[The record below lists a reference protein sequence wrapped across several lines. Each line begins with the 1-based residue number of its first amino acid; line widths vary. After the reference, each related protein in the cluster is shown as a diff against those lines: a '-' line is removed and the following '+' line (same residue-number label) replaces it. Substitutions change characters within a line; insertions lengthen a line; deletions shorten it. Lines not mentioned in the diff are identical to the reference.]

1 MDRDLV
7 RLAIAGDRE
16 AFDALASASIGR
28 LYAVAA
34 LILRDPDRAA
44 DATQDALVSAWRDL
58 SAIRDPDRF
67 EAWLHRVLVRC
78 CYREAGRE
86 RRRRLVEI
94 HAVVDERSGPDV
106 IPSLVDR
113 DQLDRAFQRLDVEE
127 RTVIVLHHIEGFLL
141 TGAHCR
147 VRDVGD
153 VWAAGDATAHRPMSG
168 GLAALQADCAAEDIA
183 VRAGAPVRRGSY
195 VPVLRAQLRTG
206 RGSLW
211 LQRDVSDPLDRGRA
225 AREPLWSP
233 PGKIAARRLGAFLA
247 ERDVPGGLRVV
258 RALPPVRVRA

>member
-78 CYREAGRE
+78 CYREAARE

-94 HAVVDERSGPDV
+94 HAVVDERSGRDV

-141 TGAHCR
+141 TEIA
-147 VRDVGD
+147 DVLGIPLGT
-153 VWAAGDATAHRPMSG
+153 VKSRLHRGKRTMR
-168 GLAALQADCAAEDIA
+168 AALDADAR
-183 VRAGAPVRRGSY
+183 V
-195 VPVLRAQLRTG
+195 
-206 RGSLW
+206 
-211 LQRDVSDPLDRGRA
+211 VSIERGRTA
-225 AREPLWSP
+225 
-233 PGKIAARRLGAFLA
+233 
-247 ERDVPGGLRVV
+247 
-258 RALPPVRVRA
+258 

>member
-44 DATQDALVSAWRDL
+44 HAPQDAQVRPWRDL

-94 HAVVDERSGPDV
+94 HALADER
-106 IPSLVDR
+106 R
-113 DQLDRAFQRLDVEE
+113 RADS
-127 RTVIVLHHIEGFLL
+127 I
-141 TGAHCR
+141 
-147 VRDVGD
+147 
-153 VWAAGDATAHRPMSG
+153 
-168 GLAALQADCAAEDIA
+168 
-183 VRAGAPVRRGSY
+183 
-195 VPVLRAQLRTG
+195 
-206 RGSLW
+206 
-211 LQRDVSDPLDRGRA
+211 
-225 AREPLWSP
+225 
-233 PGKIAARRLGAFLA
+233 
-247 ERDVPGGLRVV
+247 
-258 RALPPVRVRA
+258 

>member
-78 CYREAGRE
+78 CYREAARE

-141 TGAHCR
+141 TEIA
-147 VRDVGD
+147 DVLGIPLGT
-153 VWAAGDATAHRPMSG
+153 VKSRLHRGKRTMR
-168 GLAALQADCAAEDIA
+168 AALDADAR
-183 VRAGAPVRRGSY
+183 V
-195 VPVLRAQLRTG
+195 
-206 RGSLW
+206 
-211 LQRDVSDPLDRGRA
+211 VSIERGRTA
-225 AREPLWSP
+225 
-233 PGKIAARRLGAFLA
+233 
-247 ERDVPGGLRVV
+247 
-258 RALPPVRVRA
+258 

>member
-28 LYAVAA
+28 LYVVAA

-141 TGAHCR
+141 TEIA
-147 VRDVGD
+147 DVLGIP
-153 VWAAGDATAHRPMSG
+153 VGTAGSRLHYATRAFR
-168 GLAALQADCAAEDIA
+168 AALDADE
-183 VRAGAPVRRGSY
+183 RAIDAKE
-195 VPVLRAQLRTG
+195 RT
-206 RGSLW
+206 
-211 LQRDVSDPLDRGRA
+211 A
-225 AREPLWSP
+225 
-233 PGKIAARRLGAFLA
+233 
-247 ERDVPGGLRVV
+247 
-258 RALPPVRVRA
+258 